1 MLKKNAMKEPSY
13 VTFSIGALE
22 TSDRR
27 RKKGIT
33 TREPRL
39 K

>member
-1 MLKKNAMKEPSY
+1 MLKKNAMKEPSH
-13 VTFSIGALE
+13 VTFSIGALK

-27 RKKGIT
+27 GKKGIA
-33 TREPRL
+33 TREPSL